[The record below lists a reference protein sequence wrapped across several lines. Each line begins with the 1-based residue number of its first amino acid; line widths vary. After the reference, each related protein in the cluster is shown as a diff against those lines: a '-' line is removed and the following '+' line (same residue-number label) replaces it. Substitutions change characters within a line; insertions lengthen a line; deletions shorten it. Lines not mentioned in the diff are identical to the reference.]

1 MSRLPLNYGTVA
13 DDGTGDVLF
22 DIFDDIEAN
31 ILEIFNAFGD
41 GSDLVTLAT
50 VAVSGDYGDLSNT
63 PTIPSSPGDIG
74 AATAA
79 QGTLAD
85 SAVQPGDLDDVAFSG
100 DSDDL
105 TEGSVNL
112 LLTPTERTKL
122 TGIEDG
128 ATADQTG
135 AEIKALYEAESNT
148 NAFTDDEKTKL
159 AGITAGATAWDA
171 EQTRDTIGNT
181 LNGTTD
187 EVTVTPDDGA
197 NTITAAL
204 AAAAKA
210 SLALAD
216 TAVQPAAL
224 ADYVTKLVSIN
235 PQTGT
240 SYTLV
245 LADQSK
251 MVTMN
256 NGSANTLTVPTN
268 ASVALPVGTL
278 INVTQL
284 GRS

>member
-1 MSRLPLNYGTVA
+1 
-13 DDGTGDVLF
+13 
-22 DIFDDIEAN
+22 
-31 ILEIFNAFGD
+31 
-41 GSDLVTLAT
+41 
-50 VAVSGDYGDLSNT
+50 
-63 PTIPSSPGDIG
+63 
-74 AATAA
+74 
-79 QGTLAD
+79 
-85 SAVQPGDLDDVAFSG
+85 
-100 DSDDL
+100 
-105 TEGSVNL
+105 
-112 LLTPTERTKL
+112 
-122 TGIEDG
+122 
-128 ATADQTG
+128 
-135 AEIKALYEAESNT
+135 LYEAESNT

-284 GRS
+284 GAGLTTILGDTGVTINGVSAGSADISARYGGCWLIKLATDTWLLQGGHDGVA